1 MALYQLQYL
10 SGAAR
15 ELIDAV
21 DEDEA
26 EDLARRRLLF
36 SEPGFG
42 IAVMQNGIELVRVM
56 QLPKRTRRQGTGVP
70 TAPIPTLA
78 EEQAA

>member
-42 IAVMQNGIELVRVM
+42 IAVMQNGTHCINLINNVYALRYRDV
-56 QLPKRTRRQGTGVP
+56 
-70 TAPIPTLA
+70 
-78 EEQAA
+78 